1 MRKKWTVALCG
12 LVLSCYAQAQD
23 SVKTTTL
30 HEVVVTGT
38 KFEVPI
44 EQSGKVIFRL
54 ESQQLSR
61 QQGRSVAELLNE
73 VPSMQVDGIFSA
85 PGTNLSYYARGARNR
100 QTLIVLDGVPMS
112 DPTGIDLFFDLRFV
126 PLEQFQSI
134 EVFQGGL
141 STLYGSGAAASVIN
155 LQSRV
160 PVSNGIHGQVGA
172 TVGNWNSLGQ
182 HVQLGGTK
190 GKLSFQVLGSN
201 FSTDGFS
208 SALDESG
215 NQNFDKDGSSRQ
227 NLDLS
232 VGYQLTNA
240 IRLQAFGGFDAFEA
254 DFDGGSF
261 VDNANRQEQEQ
272 TRGGVKVDVA
282 YKKGEIKFITQ
293 FTGINREFFGTY
305 PSTHEGTTFFSEL
318 SNRHQLTERIILLSG
333 VNAQRLTDDTLSFTI
348 VDPYTSILIDAG
360 KGVNLHAGLRLNTH
374 SEYGS
379 KVLYNLNPSWLIRIN
394 EKASVKTFASLST
407 SFITPSL
414 FQLHYPYG
422 GNLELK
428 PEETVNYEYG
438 ASFYWSNKLSFTV
451 VNFFR
456 NEKNSIGY
464 TTQYENLAVTRSVMG
479 WTFNATYEVNK
490 FVRLLADHAYTS
502 TNKPETF
509 YRIPKQKTSVG
520 MEVMPLTG
528 SFLSARY
535 GYTSSRTD
543 LYFDENFN
551 ANQVY
556 LPSFTLLDL
565 SLSQQFLKKALV
577 IRATVNNLLDEEFIG
592 VYGFTTR
599 GRNYT
604 LGVTYQ
610 F

>member
-1 MRKKWTVALCG
+1 MRKKWWVAIAG
-12 LVLSCYAQAQD
+12 LFVSCYVQAQD

-30 HEVVVTGT
+30 REVVVTGT
-38 KFEVPI
+38 KFEVPV

-54 ESQQLSR
+54 DSQQLSR
-61 QQGRSVAELLNE
+61 QQGRSVAELLND

-100 QTLIVLDGVPMS
+100 QTLVLLDGVPMS
-112 DPTGIDLFFDLRFV
+112 DPTGIDLFFDLRFL

-155 LQSRV
+155 LQSKTAASEGV
-160 PVSNGIHGQVGA
+160 HGQVGA
-172 TVGNWNSLGQ
+172 TVGSWNSLGQ
-182 HVQLGGTK
+182 HLQLGGTK
-190 GKLSFQVLGSN
+190 KKFSFQLLGSN
-201 FSTDGFS
+201 YNTDGFS
-208 SALDESG
+208 SALDELG
-215 NQNFDKDGSSRQ
+215 NQNFDKDGSARQ
-227 NLDLS
+227 NLSLS
-232 VGYQLTNA
+232 VGYQLTQS
-240 IRLQAFGGFDAFEA
+240 IRLQAFGGFDAFDA

-272 TRGGVKVDVA
+272 TRGGVKADVT
-282 YKKGEIKFITQ
+282 YKKGEIKLLAQYTTIH
-293 FTGINREFFGTY
+293 REFFGTY
-305 PSTHEGTTFFSEL
+305 PSIHEGTTFFSEL
-318 SNRHQLTERIILLSG
+318 SNRHRLTDNITLLSG
-333 VNAQRLTDDTLSFTI
+333 ITTQRLTDDTLSFTI
-348 VDPYTSILIDAG
+348 VDPYTSVLVDFSRGI
-360 KGVNLHAGLRLNTH
+360 NLHAGLRINTH

-379 KVLYNLNPSWLIRIN
+379 KVLYNLNPSWLININ
-394 EKASVKTFASLST
+394 EKMSVKAFASFST

-438 ASFYWSNKLSFTV
+438 TSFYWKDKLSFTA

-456 NEKNSIGY
+456 DEKNSIGY
-464 TTQYENLAVTRSVMG
+464 TTQYENLAATRSVRG
-479 WTFNATYEVNK
+479 WTLNAKYTVNK
-490 FVRLLADHAYTS
+490 YLNVMADHAYTS

-509 YRIPKQKTSVG
+509 YRIPQQKTGVG
-520 MEVMPLTG
+520 IEVMPRSG
-528 SFLSARY
+528 SFVGVRY

-543 LYFDENFN
+543 LYFDENFA
-551 ANQVY
+551 ANQVS

-565 SLSQQFLKKALV
+565 SASQQFFKNALTV
-577 IRATVNNLLDEEFIG
+577 RASINNLLDEDFIG

-604 LGVTYQ
+604 LGVMYQ